1 MYISLEVYL
10 QYFPSIHVKS
20 MNVLGTEFS
29 PNFEFS
35 LTEYHY
41 YLLRHLQSTFAN
53 SMLKYLFIHV
63 LTILVPYHFNIQQH
77 LKAEGR

>member
-1 MYISLEVYL
+1 
-10 QYFPSIHVKS
+10 

-41 YLLRHLQSTFAN
+41 HLLRHLQSTFAN
-53 SMLKYLFIHV
+53 TEYLF
-63 LTILVPYHFNIQQH
+63 NIEISVYTCTYNIGP
-77 LKAEGR
+77 LSF

>member
-53 SMLKYLFIHV
+53 TEYLF
-63 LTILVPYHFNIQQH
+63 NIEISVYTCTYNIGS
-77 LKAEGR
+77 LSF

>member
-10 QYFPSIHVKS
+10 QYFPSINVKS
-20 MNVLGTEFS
+20 MKVLGTEFS

-53 SMLKYLFIHV
+53 TEYLFNVEISV
-63 LTILVPYHFNIQQH
+63 YTCTYNIGP
-77 LKAEGR
+77 LSF